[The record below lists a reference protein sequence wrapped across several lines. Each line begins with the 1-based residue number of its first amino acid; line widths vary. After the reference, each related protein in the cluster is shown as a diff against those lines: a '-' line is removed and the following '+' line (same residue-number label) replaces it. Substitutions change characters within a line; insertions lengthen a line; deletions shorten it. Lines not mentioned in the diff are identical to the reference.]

1 MTTKGG
7 YKLTPALQ
15 KAIVNTVKKGNYL
28 STAAQAVGVSKKQI
42 NRWIH
47 WGNGDLPDK
56 EPIEPYISFA
66 KAIQQ
71 AQAEAEI
78 TLVKDIVDDKDWR
91 AKSWVLERGPSRE
104 RFQQN
109 VTVNAQFAPAASLL
123 DSIRNRSI
131 EPEEE
136 LEPLELPKQIE
147 IKARQI
153 KEESNAR
160 NNEKGN
166 EKTKEKSNA

>member
-1 MTTKGG
+1 MPKNG

-47 WGNGDLPDK
+47 WGNGNLPGK
-56 EPIEPYISFA
+56 EPIEPYVSFA

-71 AQAEAEI
+71 AEAEAEI
-78 TLVKDIVDDKDWR
+78 TLVGDIVDDKDWR

-104 RFQQN
+104 RYQQN
-109 VTVNAQFAPAASLL
+109 VTINAQFAPAASLL

-131 EPEEE
+131 EPGEE
-136 LEPLELPKQIE
+136 LKPLELPKQIE
-147 IKARQI
+147 IKAKQL
-153 KEESNAR
+153 KEESDAR

-166 EKTKEKSNA
+166 EKAKEKSNA